1 MVLKVIELDGCGC
14 PKRKKIENF
23 PYTENTFNK
32 IKEIAPIIKYF
43 ASKYSVPPIAVAG
56 SIADEYNIMNESKFR
71 QTIDGFQDNYLIKY
85 MSNDQIKLDE
95 YFNFESKWLNA
106 TKHDL
111 GIGNIK
117 LETAKQVYK
126 ENLKTFKN
134 KNWDFKDIFNYI
146 ETNSGTVHLACLV
159 IKKGQELLGKY
170 ISDYCECKKEA
181 VLVTYYKQ
189 GDSYVEK
196 YLKNKKTAP
205 YRKILPGEGCRVSK
219 QRDKLLKALQ

>member
-1 MVLKVIELDGCGC
+1 
-14 PKRKKIENF
+14 
-23 PYTENTFNK
+23 
-32 IKEIAPIIKYF
+32 
-43 ASKYSVPPIAVAG
+43 
-56 SIADEYNIMNESKFR
+56 
-71 QTIDGFQDNYLIKY
+71 